1 MILAGS
7 RVPPFW
13 VQANPRNPSF
23 PDFIS
28 KVSLKDIDPR
38 VDTLPFDI
46 DQPYRL
52 QYNLSIQKQFG
63 SDLVFSAGYI
73 GSRGIH
79 LTRAVA
85 DANANIPQGF
95 VNGRLFW
102 PTTRRRLNP
111 VWSTIRYRP
120 TDGNSFYNSFIA
132 GIMKRFSSGVQFQA
146 SYTFGRSVDDS
157 SAVFNEQE
165 FRNTIPVANIF
176 DRTSERGLSD
186 FHVAHNF
193 IANYL
198 WELPFG
204 RAQRWGGNLSGAA
217 GWLVSGWQLSGI
229 LNIASG
235 TPFTPV
241 LSFDRA
247 RAGAGRAGGGQR
259 PDLISGSNN
268 PVLGGPDRYFDTS
281 GFGLPPA
288 GFLGNLGRNTVIGP
302 GLVNFDLSLFKNS
315 SLGENRN
322 LQFRAEFFNLFN
334 HANFDIPDEPARQV
348 FSAAGPIPGAGR
360 ITETLTSSRQ
370 IQFGIKFIF

>member
-1 MILAGS
+1 MERALTCATFPSAPRALSAPPFDNPSLKNFAPRIGLAWAPGDNGRLAIRAGFGVFYDQILSQYMILAGS

-268 PVLGGPDRYFDTS
+268 PVLGGP
-281 GFGLPPA
+281 A
-288 GFLGNLGRNTVIGP
+288 GRIP
-302 GLVNFDLSLFKNS
+302 GQP
-315 SLGENRN
+315 GEKHGHR
-322 LQFRAEFFNLFN
+322 
-334 HANFDIPDEPARQV
+334 
-348 FSAAGPIPGAGR
+348 PGAGELR
-360 ITETLTSSRQ
+360 PQPL
-370 IQFGIKFIF
+370 